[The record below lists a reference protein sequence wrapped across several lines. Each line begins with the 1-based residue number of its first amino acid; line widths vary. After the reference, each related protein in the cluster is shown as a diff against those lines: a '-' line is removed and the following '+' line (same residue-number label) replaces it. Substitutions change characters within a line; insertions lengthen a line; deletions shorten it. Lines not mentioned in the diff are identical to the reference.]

1 MYKLVG
7 PILVKQSVDEAKVD
21 VERRLE
27 FIGGEMWVLAPFPPT
42 APSPSSARAPVESC
56 GTHTMLF
63 SSVEGWGGARVFPLG
78 VPPPGAFAGVT
89 LAGEWCGGCTRTP
102 FHSNPPR
109 SPTQPHTPSVF
120 LNSTRSEKRIKDHQE
135 QMEVLRKSIA
145 ALGAAKSG

>member
-1 MYKLVG
+1 VYKLVG

-27 FIGGEMWVLAPFPPT
+27 FIGGEMWVLPPI
-42 APSPSSARAPVESC
+42 
-56 GTHTMLF
+56 
-63 SSVEGWGGARVFPLG
+63 
-78 VPPPGAFAGVT
+78 PPPLQLHRRHQRLFLWHTDYALQCRGLGRGLRIPARRVAAAWSYAGVH
-89 LAGEWCGGCTRTP
+89 LAGELCGGCTRTP
-102 FHSNPPR
+102 FNSNPPR
-109 SPTQPHTPSVF
+109 NPTEPHSPSVF